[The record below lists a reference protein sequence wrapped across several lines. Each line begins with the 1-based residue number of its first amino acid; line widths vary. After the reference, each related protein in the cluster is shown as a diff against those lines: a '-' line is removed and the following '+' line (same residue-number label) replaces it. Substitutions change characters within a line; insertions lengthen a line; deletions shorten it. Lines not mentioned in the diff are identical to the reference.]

1 MRDKKAR
8 TPWCSRT
15 TRGRVAV
22 LCDHRQVLVSCG
34 AQVLKYYCTRM
45 FSRHHV
51 GWMNNIGSILL
62 FELIEFRFPSLRRL
76 SERNH
81 AARPDRGS
89 AIARERHRSPRGR
102 ATSLQPA
109 HHSTR
114 PPASDATRDS
124 RDRETET
131 DTHCVV
137 L

>member
-81 AARPDRGS
+81 AARRS
-89 AIARERHRSPRGR
+89 AIARERHREGERPASSAPPPGHQR
-102 ATSLQPA
+102 A
-109 HHSTR
+109 
-114 PPASDATRDS
+114 ASDATRDS
-124 RDRETET
+124 RETERLRQT
-131 DTHCVV
+131 RTV
-137 L
+137 